1 MKEIHSGTLERGK
14 AQAGR
19 WRFLLQAPL
28 FRHAPE
34 GGPRNP
40 ESSPR

>member
-1 MKEIHSGTLERGK
+1 MKNVRGGTLERGK
-14 AQAGR
+14 AQEGR

-28 FRHAPE
+28 LRHAPD

-40 ESSPR
+40 RRSPR